1 MKFNLKKFNN
11 REIDAFV
18 KLSRSYYSSNNVVSD
33 KKNVSWK
40 HLNSPYGP
48 SYIYKMIDKKDNMV
62 GRIMF
67 NQNILI
73 SGKEKIKT
81 INPSDLLINKK
92 YKTSPLSFINLINGP
107 KNFLQNRYTIHT
119 ANENSINLYKNLLK
133 FPIYFSIKSY
143 CFPIN
148 PLSIFLKN
156 SFFKL
161 IVNLFWKGILFF
173 ITPLKFSCNL
183 KFTKKEMNSNE
194 INELKNKMRSKKIP
208 FFDRSK
214 KFYDWRNTIYKK
226 EKIFTTK
233 IYKKN
238 KLVGYVYAVNLSYKK
253 IDLFLIIDYLFI
265 SKFTAYESFCT
276 QLYLIQQAILL
287 KTDFLFLMGNPNSQI
302 FKSIGKFPY
311 IKVNDRF
318 LPHSSP
324 FFGRKE
330 NINITNYK
338 KFHLTLM
345 DLDYF

>member
-1 MKFNLKKFNN
+1 LKFNIKKFNN
-11 REIDAFV
+11 HDIEAFV
-18 KLSRSYYSSNNVVSD
+18 NLSKSYYSSKNVVSN
-33 KKNVSWK
+33 KKNVRWK
-40 HLNSPYGP
+40 HLKSPYGP
-48 SYIYKMIDKKDNMV
+48 SYIYKMTDNKDNIM

-73 SGKEKIKT
+73 SGNKKIKT

-107 KNFLQNRYTIHT
+107 KNFLKNRYTIHT

-143 CFPIN
+143 CFPLN
-148 PLSIFLKN
+148 PLSIFFKN

-161 IVNLFWKGILFF
+161 IINFLWRVILFF
-173 ITPLKFSCNL
+173 VMPLTSSCNL
-183 KFTKKEMNSNE
+183 KFIKKDLNSNE
-194 INELKNKMRSKKIP
+194 INKLKNNIRSKKIP

-214 KFYDWRNTIYKK
+214 QFYDWRNEIYKK
-226 EKIFTTK
+226 EKILTTK

-238 KLVGYVYAVNLSYKK
+238 KLVGYVYAINFTYKK
-253 IDLFLIIDYLFI
+253 VDLFLILDYLFI
-265 SKFTAYESFCT
+265 SKFTLYESLCT

-287 KTDFLFLMGNPNSQI
+287 KTDFVFLMGNPNSRI
-302 FKSIGKFPY
+302 FKYIAKFPY
-311 IKVNDRF
+311 LKVNDRF
-318 LPHSSP
+318 LPHPSP

-330 NINITNYK
+330 NINIDNYK